1 MGIYTVSQLNEHIKK
16 VLTSDPQLSQV
27 WVRGEISNLTK
38 HSSGHHYFTL
48 KDGNA
53 QISCVSFRMT
63 NRTLKFEPESS
74 MKVLV
79 FGTVDVY
86 TVRGQYQ
93 LRVLDMRPDGIGE
106 LYKAYEQLRN
116 RLQEEGLFDVVH
128 KKKIPQYPSKIGVI
142 TSPTG
147 AAIHDILHVLRRR
160 FPVDILLS
168 PAIVQGENSAESI
181 VKALEYLNR
190 TDVDMIILGR
200 GGGSLEDLWSFNEE
214 VVARAI
220 FESGIP
226 VISAV
231 GHETDYTI
239 SDFVADVRAP
249 TPSAAAEIAVPEKT
263 GLNKHVESIILR
275 MQQAAIHLIVDKR
288 HHVGYLYSRIEPER
302 FVEILRR
309 DMQRVDELSS
319 RIEMAFGRAMESRH
333 ASLSGL
339 AGRLNAV
346 SPLNTLERGYSIAL
360 KSENH
365 AVIRS
370 VDDVK
375 TDDSVDVRLMDGTL
389 ECKVMGTRSEKG
401 NNGNGA
407 NRNGNG

>member
-1 MGIYTVSQLNEHIKK
+1 MGIYTVSQLNEYIKQ
-16 VLTSDPQLSQV
+16 VLTNDPQLGQV

-38 HSSGHHYFTL
+38 HSSGHYYFTL
-48 KDGNA
+48 KDKGA

-63 NRTLKFEPESS
+63 NRTLKFEPEVS

-116 RLQEEGLFDVVH
+116 RLQEEGLFEVVH
-128 KKKIPQYPSKIGVI
+128 KKRIPRYPSKVGVV

-147 AAIHDILHVLRRR
+147 AAIHDILHVLKRR
-160 FPVDILLS
+160 FPVDVLLS
-168 PAIVQGENSAESI
+168 PALVQGENSAESI
-181 VKALEYLNR
+181 VRAIEQLNEM
-190 TDVDMIILGR
+190 DVDVMIVGR

-220 FESGIP
+220 FDSKVP

-239 SDFVADVRAP
+239 ADFVADVRAP
-249 TPSAAAEIAVPEKT
+249 TPSAAAEIAVPERSDLK
-263 GLNKHVESIILR
+263 KHVLSLSAR
-275 MQQAAIHLIVDKR
+275 MEQAAIHILSDNR
-288 HHVGYLYSRIEPER
+288 RQLEHLSSRIEPER
-302 FVEILRR
+302 FAEIIRR

-319 RIEMAFGRAMESRH
+319 RMEFGLRKVIDSKAS
-333 ASLSGL
+333 SLSGL

-346 SPLNTLERGYSIAL
+346 SPLNTLERGYSITL
-360 KSENH
+360 
-365 AVIRS
+365 RS
-370 VDDVK
+370 IDHSVVRSIDDVD
-375 TDDSVDVRLMDGTL
+375 TDESLDIRIMDGTV
-389 ECKVMGTRSEKG
+389 ECRVTGVRTEDGNIVDSGEKRS
-401 NNGNGA
+401 
-407 NRNGNG
+407 

>member
-1 MGIYTVSQLNEHIKK
+1 MGIYTVSQLNEHIKQ
-16 VLTSDPQLSQV
+16 VLTHDPQLGQV

-38 HSSGHHYFTL
+38 HSSGHYYFTL
-48 KDGNA
+48 KDKSA
-53 QISCVSFRMT
+53 QVSCVSFRMT

-116 RLQEEGLFDVVH
+116 RLQEEGLFEVIH
-128 KKKIPQYPSKIGVI
+128 KKKIPRFPAKVGVV

-147 AAIHDILHVLRRR
+147 AAIHDILNVLKRR

-168 PAIVQGENSAESI
+168 PATVQGDNSAESI
-181 VKALEYLNR
+181 VRSIEHLNK
-190 TDVDMIILGR
+190 TDVDVIIVGR

-220 FESGIP
+220 FDSTIP
-226 VISAV
+226 IISAV

-239 SDFVADVRAP
+239 ADFVADVRAP

-263 GLNKHVESIILR
+263 DLKKHVMSLSSR
-275 MQQAAIHLIVDKR
+275 MEQAAIHVVSDNKRQVD
-288 HHVGYLYSRIEPER
+288 YLSSRIEPER
-302 FVEILRR
+302 FAEILHR
-309 DMQRVDELSS
+309 DMQRVDELS
-319 RIEMAFGRAMESRH
+319 IHMEFCLRKIIDLKAS
-333 ASLSGL
+333 SLSGL

-346 SPLNTLERGYSIAL
+346 SPLNTLERGYSITL
-360 KSENH
+360 KSTDH
-365 AVIRS
+365 SVVRS
-370 VDDVK
+370 IDEVNIDG
-375 TDDSVDVRLMDGTL
+375 SLDVRVIDGTV
-389 ECKVMGTRSEKG
+389 ECRVTGVKSEKRG
-401 NNGNGA
+401 IGKK
-407 NRNGNG
+407 RS

>member
-1 MGIYTVSQLNEHIKK
+1 
-16 VLTSDPQLSQV
+16 
-27 WVRGEISNLTK
+27 
-38 HSSGHHYFTL
+38 
-48 KDGNA
+48 
-53 QISCVSFRMT
+53 
-63 NRTLKFEPESS
+63 
-74 MKVLV
+74 
-79 FGTVDVY
+79 
-86 TVRGQYQ
+86 
-93 LRVLDMRPDGIGE
+93 MRPDGIGE

-128 KKKIPQYPSKIGVI
+128 KKKIPLYPSRIGVI
-142 TSPTG
+142 TSSTG
-147 AAIHDILHVLRRR
+147 AAIHDILHVLKRR

-168 PAIVQGENSAESI
+168 PAIVQGENSAGSI

-190 TDVDMIILGR
+190 TDADVIILGR

-220 FESGIP
+220 FDSKIP

-263 GLNKHVESIILR
+263 GLIKHLESTLSR
-275 MQQAAIHLIVDKR
+275 MEQAAIHIIADRR
-288 HHVGYLYSRIEPER
+288 HHIEYLYSRIDPER
-302 FVEILRR
+302 FAEILRR
-309 DMQRVDELSS
+309 DMQRIDELSS
-319 RIEMAFGRAMESRH
+319 RMEMAFGKAMESRH

-346 SPLNTLERGYSIAL
+346 SPLNTLERGYSITL
-360 KSENH
+360 KSEGH

-375 TDDSVDVRLMDGTL
+375 TDDSVDVRLIDGTL
-389 ECKVMGTRSEKG
+389 ECKVTGTRSEIINKAEKKG
-401 NNGNGA
+401 
-407 NRNGNG
+407 RS

>member
-1 MGIYTVSQLNEHIKK
+1 MGIYTVSQLNEYIRQ
-16 VLTSDPQLSQV
+16 VLTQDPQLGQL

-38 HSSGHHYFTL
+38 HSSGHYYFTL
-48 KDGNA
+48 KDKGA

-116 RLQEEGLFDVVH
+116 RLQEEGLFDVSH
-128 KKKIPQYPSKIGVI
+128 KKKIPRFPGRVGVV

-147 AAIHDILHVLRRR
+147 AAIHDILHVLKRR
-160 FPVDILLS
+160 FPVDVLLS
-168 PAIVQGENSAESI
+168 PAIVQGDNSAQSVVRSI
-181 VKALEYLNR
+181 EYLNR
-190 TDVDMIILGR
+190 AGVDVIIVGR

-214 VVARAI
+214 TVARAI
-220 FESGIP
+220 FDSGVPI
-226 VISAV
+226 ISAV

-239 SDFVADVRAP
+239 ADFVADVRAP
-249 TPSAAAEIAVPEKT
+249 TPSAAAEMAVPERSELK
-263 GLNKHVESIILR
+263 KHVLSLSSR
-275 MQQAAIHLIVDKR
+275 MEQAAIHFISEKY
-288 HHVGYLYSRIEPER
+288 HHLDYLYSRIEPER
-302 FVEILRR
+302 FAEILRR

-319 RIEMAFGRAMESRH
+319 RMEFGLRKIIESKA

-339 AGRLNAV
+339 AGRLNAI

-360 KSENH
+360 
-365 AVIRS
+365 RS
-370 VDDVK
+370 RDNSIVGRIGDVSP
-375 TDDSVDVRLMDGTL
+375 DEYLDVRVIDGTV
-389 ECKVMGTRSEKG
+389 ECKVTGVKPE
-401 NNGNGA
+401 
-407 NRNGNG
+407 NRNIGEKRC